1 MNNDAVPSHLRDAR
15 RIGQLEA
22 VLTYLPHDVMFSPH
36 FENVAIEDRV
46 KIAKALEKVI
56 ADKLSRLDTTIKK

>member
-36 FENVAIEDRV
+36 FENVA
-46 KIAKALEKVI
+46 
-56 ADKLSRLDTTIKK
+56 RLRSHRRAC